1 MTVPYHVIEIFTS
14 EEARSEGKPIAD
26 AVIDLL
32 RHVRIAARCFVS
44 RGQAG
49 YYENGE
55 VASARLE
62 VLSSNLP
69 LKIEVILPAP
79 EVERVLPQII
89 EIVTDGILVVE
100 ETRVV
105 SHRSRYRLIPRQL
118 LVRDIMATPA
128 VSVGRNTPVSEVVNI
143 LLREEFNAL
152 PVVDDAGK
160 PVGIVTQGDLIRRA
174 DMPVR
179 LGLLSQ
185 LDHSMVSDFRERAA
199 QLPAGDVM
207 TSPLRTIRS
216 NEAVSRAVEVMRKH
230 ELKRLPVTGEDGRLT
245 GMITRLDIF
254 RTAVSHPPL
263 EAGGPEPVYVDWNG
277 VPRVRDCM
285 RSEMGAVTPETSLD
299 EVLRT
304 LDERSVQRLAVVD
317 AENRLLGLV
326 TDKDILAALDP
337 QPEGT
342 MRAII
347 ARLPIPGLPRRPTE
361 RISLSTTAGEIMK
374 TDLITIGEDANLEGA
389 LRLMLQH
396 SLKRLPVLDPEGH
409 YKGMISRN
417 DLLRLSART

>member
-14 EEARSEGKPIAD
+14 EEARSDGKPSAD
-26 AVIDLL
+26 AGIDLL

-55 VASARLE
+55 VASSRLE
-62 VLSSNLP
+62 VLSLNLP

-79 EVERVLPQII
+79 EVERVLPQIM
-89 EIVTDGILVVE
+89 EIVADGIVVVE

-105 SHRSRYRLIPRQL
+105 SHRSRYRLIPRNL

-128 VSVGRNTPVSEVVNI
+128 VSVARETPVSEVVNI
-143 LLREEFNAL
+143 LLSEEFNAL
-152 PVVDDAGK
+152 PVVDGAGK
-160 PVGIVTQGDLIRRA
+160 PVGIITQGDLIRRA
-174 DMPVR
+174 EMPVR
-179 LGLLSQ
+179 LGLLTQ
-185 LDHSMVSDFRERAA
+185 VDHSMVSDFRERAET
-199 QLPAGDVM
+199 LPAADVM
-207 TSPLRTIRS
+207 TAPVRTVRAD
-216 NEAVSRAVEVMRKH
+216 EAVSRAVEIMRKH
-230 ELKRLPVTGEDGRLT
+230 ELKRLPVIGEDGRLA
-245 GMITRLDIF
+245 GMITRLDVF

-263 EAGGPEPVYVDWNG
+263 EAAGQDACYVDWDG

-285 RSEMGAVTPETSLD
+285 RTETGAVTPETSLD
-299 EVLRT
+299 AVLRS

-317 AENRLLGLV
+317 ADNRLLGLV

-347 ARLPIPGLPRRPTE
+347 ARLPIPGLRRRPAE

-374 TDLITIGEDANLEGA
+374 TDLITISEDANLESA

-396 SLKRLPVLDPEGH
+396 SLKRLPVLDAEGH
-409 YKGMISRN
+409 YRGMISRN